1 MQQTSEAYKNKEA
14 TVNGEKG
21 EADVKVNRG
30 KSANRACNASK

>member
-14 TVNGEKG
+14 T
-21 EADVKVNRG
+21 VKVNRG